1 MMMSKKQMKRRSN
14 EVRDWSS
21 LPKLPLSFISSQLD
35 PISHVFFRSTCSAW
49 RTFSPRPKFPL
60 IILANHTISK
70 RYTSMAFFDIDFNL
84 LFRLPKCSFEF
95 GSFFCGSSHG
105 YLVFLDPASKLYLI
119 NPITGH
125 QIKLPKHNAQYRKNK
140 KFIALHFQI
149 NLALSA
155 PPTDPQCV
163 FAAIS
168 RSQNQ
173 VDVCKMRSISWKT
186 LLSDECL
193 FRDIVFYKGYFYLC
207 SKKALYR
214 LDLEA
219 NGGTGMIVNVPLALP
234 VLDSS
239 KIDKA
244 FYDKFLKKTYLVELS
259 GYLHMVLMYYE
270 SGKDSYYEFLKVNF
284 EKERLEMIQ
293 LGIED
298 LMFLGISLGIGTNA
312 RRYQGCSDE
321 GMFLTKLAYDMEEPG
336 VFCVENSNIK
346 CYLKEFHGIDQ
357 WDTLG
362 WLAPN
367 FSV

>member
-1 MMMSKKQMKRRSN
+1 MMMSKKEKERRSN

-21 LPKLPLSFISSQLD
+21 IPKLSLSFISSQLD

-49 RTFSPRPKFPL
+49 RAFSPHPKLPL
-60 IILANHTISK
+60 IILANHTIIK
-70 RYTSMAFFDIDFNL
+70 RYTSMTFFNIDFNL
-84 LFRLPKCSFEF
+84 LFCLPNCSFEF
-95 GSFFCGSSHG
+95 SSHFCIYSYG
-105 YLVFLDPASKLYLI
+105 YHGILVFHI

-140 KFIALHFQI
+140 KFRALHFQI

-163 FAAIS
+163 FVAIS
-168 RSQNQ
+168 RSHNQ
-173 VDVCKMRSISWKT
+173 VDVCKMSSISWKIF
-186 LLSDECL
+186 LSDECQ
-193 FRDIVFYKGYFYLC
+193 FKDIVFYKGYFYLC
-207 SKKALYR
+207 SNKALYR

-239 KIDKA
+239 KIDKV
-244 FYDKFLKKTYLVELS
+244 FYDKFLMKTYLVKLS
-259 GYLHMVLMYYE
+259 GYLHMVLMYYD
-270 SGKDSYYEFLKVNF
+270 SGKDTSYEFLKVNF
-284 EKERLEMIQ
+284 EKERLEMMQ

-312 RRYQGCSDE
+312 RRYKGCRNK
-321 GMFLTKLAYDMEEPG
+321 GMFLTKLTYDMEEPG
-336 VFCVENSNIK
+336 VFCVENLNIK

-357 WDTLG
+357 
-362 WLAPN
+362 
-367 FSV
+367 